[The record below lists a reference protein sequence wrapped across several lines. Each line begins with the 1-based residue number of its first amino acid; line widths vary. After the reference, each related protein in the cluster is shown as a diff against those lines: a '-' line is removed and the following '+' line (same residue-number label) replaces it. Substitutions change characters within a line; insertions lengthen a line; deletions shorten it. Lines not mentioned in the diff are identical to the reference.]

1 MEANTVRVD
10 EQEQEQEKQDQD
22 LTLRDFLSDFGEIL
36 KERVR
41 NELKPVFD
49 PFNYDDVDKERAERL
64 AVLKRKLFPSQEKAV
79 LSLLK
84 GYDAGRNGL
93 ILCGEMGVGK
103 TLMGLATAY
112 LLGARRVLV
121 MCPSHL
127 VQKWIREAKET
138 IPDVRTVNLNGKSMD
153 SLIDL
158 KVNRPKPKGMEVWVL
173 GKERAK
179 LHYQRRPG
187 VYAPRCG
194 RVETCPRCGVEVD
207 PEAIKA
213 LSHSRKAF
221 CEKCGE
227 PLFQPSDRF
236 RRYSKAEFIKRYLGG
251 MWDLFIAD
259 EVHELKGGTTAQGQA
274 FADLACSSKRVLA
287 MTGTLMGGYS
297 TNLFYLL
304 WRLMPRQMRREKM
317 EFGRSMQFAKAYGV
331 LEKTY
336 SRETSYNQASI
347 GGTRVRLLNTKE
359 KPGISPLILTDFLLE
374 RTVFLRLSD
383 VATALPSYEEEVVTV
398 DMLPEQEDE
407 YKAFE
412 DTLVSEVR
420 AALARGDHRLLGKMI
435 NSLFAYPDGARRG
448 ETVVQV
454 DVNPLTME
462 ATERVVAEAASIDAE
477 LLPKEEELLELLR
490 KEIARGRKCLVC
502 LEHTGTRDL
511 IPDLKERIEAAGFR
525 PVILRSTTTDTE
537 NREAWLK
544 KKVSDE
550 DFDVL
555 ITNPRLIQTG
565 LDLLDFPSMIFFQT
579 GYSIFT
585 LRQAS
590 RRSWRIG
597 QDKDVRV
604 FYMAYG
610 DTVQEKA
617 LKLIASKLET
627 ALAVEG
633 DLSDKG
639 LSALANS
646 ESSMLFAL
654 ARELLDDDD
663 TSVQD
668 VWNSYKKAEVE
679 GDAFMGEPDTVET
692 VTTTF
697 QKGDR
702 KTSVTYKHVLRGIV
716 YPKVVDGKKIGVAVV
731 GKDAR
736 FVFYNGKVFYK
747 KTVVG
752 RYNGLKGVINHK
764 PIGLRPAKGKA
775 YYMLYEIQE
784 VRKAA

>member
-1 MEANTVRVD
+1 MKKTE
-10 EQEQEQEKQDQD
+10 D
-22 LTLRDFLSDFGEIL
+22 LTLKDFLSEWSDTL
-36 KERVR
+36 KERVKE
-41 NELKPVFD
+41 ELKPLFD
-49 PFNYDDVDKERAERL
+49 PFNYGDLDKSRAEKL
-64 AVLKRKLFPSQEKAV
+64 RKLGRRLFPAQEKAV
-79 LSLLK
+79 LALAR
-84 GYDAGRNGL
+84 GYDSGKKGL

-103 TLMGLATAY
+103 TLMGLAVAY

-138 IPDVRTVNLNGKSMD
+138 IPDVKTVNLNGRG
-153 SLIDL
+153 LGELLAL
-158 KVNRPKPKGMEVWVL
+158 KLDKPKPEGMEVWVL

-179 LHYQRRPG
+179 LHYQRKPGVLVSSRRPG
-187 VYAPRCG
+187 V
-194 RVETCPRCGVEVD
+194 CPKCASEVD
-207 PEAIKA
+207 PDAIAA
-213 LSHSRKAF
+213 LSKGRKAF
-221 CEKCGE
+221 CEECGE
-227 PLFQPSDRF
+227 PLFQPSGRF
-236 RRYSKAEFIKRYLGG
+236 RRYSKAEFIKRYCKGAF
-251 MWDLFIAD
+251 DLLIAD
-259 EVHELKGGTTAQGQA
+259 EAHELKGGTTAQGQA
-274 FADLACSSKRVLA
+274 FADLACSSRRVLA

-297 TNLFYLL
+297 TNLFYLF
-304 WRLMPRQMRREKM
+304 WRLMPARMKRQGMV
-317 EFGRSMQFAKAYGV
+317 FGRSQQFAKAYGI
-331 LEKTY
+331 LEKVY
-336 SRETSYNQASI
+336 SRDTRYNQASI
-347 GGTRVRLLNTKE
+347 GGTRVRLINTKE

-374 RTVFLRLSD
+374 HTVFLRLSD
-383 VATALPSYEEEVVTV
+383 VALALPPYQEEVVTV

-412 DTLVSEVR
+412 DTLVAEVR
-420 AALARGDHRLLGKMI
+420 SALARGDHRLLGKMI

-448 ETVVQV
+448 EIVTQTDV
-454 DVNPLTME
+454 DPLSMT
-462 ATERVVAEAASIDAE
+462 ATERLVAKAAPIEAD
-477 LLPKEEELLELLR
+477 LLPKEDELLDLVR
-490 KEIARGRKCLVC
+490 KERADGRKCLVC

-511 IPDLKERIEAAGFR
+511 MPDLKERIERAGFKAL
-525 PVILRSTTTDTE
+525 ILRSTTTSTE

-544 KKVSDE
+544 DKVSDE

-565 LDLLDFPSMIFFQT
+565 LDLLDFPSLIFFQT
-579 GYSIFT
+579 GYSVFT

-597 QDKDVRV
+597 QDRDVRV

-610 DTVQEKA
+610 STVQEKA

-639 LSALANS
+639 LSALAES

-654 ARELLDDDD
+654 AREILDSEEGDGS
-663 TSVQD
+663 SVQD
-668 VWNSYKKAEVE
+668 VWSSYKKAEME
-679 GDAFMGEPDTVET
+679 TDAFLGEPETVET

-702 KTSVTYKHVLRGIV
+702 KVSVSYKHVLRGIV
-716 YPKVVDGKKIGVAVV
+716 YPKVIGGKKVGVAVV
-731 GKDAR
+731 GRDKSAR
-736 FVFYNGKVFYK
+736 LVFYNGRVFFRK
-747 KTVVG
+747 KVVG

-775 YYMLYEIQE
+775 YFMLYEIQE